1 MSLIHKCTKE
11 LYMTYRTINP
21 ANGRVLQEFAEQDDA
36 QVGEILAR
44 RNTASRDDWS
54 RRPLSDRRIVLK
66 MAASILRQRREH
78 FARLVTLQM
87 GKRLDEAR
95 AEVDLSADILSYYAD
110 HAATF
115 LAPETLVVDEGVAW
129 VENTPLGVIFCIEPW
144 NFPYYQLARVVGP
157 NLMVGNTLVVKHAP
171 SVPQCALAFERLLLD
186 AGAPLG
192 AYSNLFVSNE
202 QAAMIVADPRVM
214 GVALTGSE
222 RAGSAV
228 AAEAGKAM
236 KKSTLE
242 LGGSDA
248 FIVLD
253 DADMD
258 LAIRWAVWAKMNNT
272 GQSCV
277 AAKGVIL
284 DDKIADTFIARFKE
298 ELKKFVPGDPMD
310 EHTTLAP
317 LSSERALQTALEQI
331 EVATKNGAKVLLGGK
346 RIDRPGYYLEPTIL
360 TDIGCRNPAF
370 YQEFFAPVA
379 LIFRVQ
385 DERSAI
391 QLANDSPFGLGG
403 TVITSD
409 AERGRRVA
417 RQIDSGMVF
426 INRATWTAPD
436 LPFGG
441 IKNSGYGR
449 ELAELGIGEFV
460 NKKLIRAA

>member
-1 MSLIHKCTKE
+1 
-11 LYMTYRTINP
+11 
-21 ANGRVLQEFAEQDDA
+21 
-36 QVGEILAR
+36 
-44 RNTASRDDWS
+44 
-54 RRPLSDRRIVLK
+54 
-66 MAASILRQRREH
+66 
-78 FARLVTLQM
+78 
-87 GKRLDEAR
+87 
-95 AEVDLSADILSYYAD
+95 
-110 HAATF
+110 
-115 LAPETLVVDEGVAW
+115 
-129 VENTPLGVIFCIEPW
+129 
-144 NFPYYQLARVVGP
+144 
-157 NLMVGNTLVVKHAP
+157 MVGNTLVVKHAP

-202 QAAMIVADPRVM
+202 QAAMIIADPRVM

-253 DADMD
+253 DSDVD

-277 AAKGVIL
+277 AAKRFIL
-284 DDKIADTFIARFKE
+284 DDKIADTFIARFKG
-298 ELKKFVPGDPMD
+298 ELEKLIPGDPMD
-310 EHTTLAP
+310 EQTTLAP
-317 LSSERALQTALEQI
+317 LSSEGALQTVLEQI
-331 EVATKNGAKVLLGGK
+331 ELATKSGAKVLLGGK

-360 TDIGCRNPAF
+360 TDIGPRNPAF

-460 NKKLIRAA
+460 NKKLIHAA

>member
-1 MSLIHKCTKE
+1 
-11 LYMTYRTINP
+11 MTYRTINP

-44 RNTASRDDWS
+44 ANTVFRDDWS
-54 RRPLSDRRIVLK
+54 RRSLGDRRIVLK
-66 MAASILRQRREH
+66 MAASILRQQREH
-78 FARLVTLQM
+78 FARLVTLEM

-95 AEVDLSADILSYYAD
+95 AEVDLSADILNYYAD

-115 LAPETLVVDEGVAW
+115 LAPETLVVHEGVAW

-171 SVPQCALAFERLLLD
+171 NVPQCALAFERLLLD

-202 QAAMIVADPRVM
+202 QAAMIIADPRVM

-253 DADMD
+253 DADVD

-277 AAKGVIL
+277 AAKRFIL
-284 DDKIADTFIARFKE
+284 DDKIADTFIARFKG
-298 ELKKFVPGDPMD
+298 ELEKLIPGDPMD
-310 EHTTLAP
+310 ELTTLAP
-317 LSSERALQTALEQI
+317 LSSERALQTVLEQI
-331 EVATKNGAKVLLGGK
+331 KIATENGAKVVLGGK
-346 RIDRPGYYLEPTIL
+346 RIERPGYYLEPTIL
-360 TDIGCRNPAF
+360 TDIGPGNPAF
-370 YQEFFAPVA
+370 YREFFAPVA
-379 LIFRVQ
+379 LIFRVPN
-385 DERSAI
+385 ERSTI

-403 TVITSD
+403 TVITSNP
-409 AERGRRVA
+409 ERGRRVA
-417 RQIDSGMVF
+417 CQIDTGMVF
-426 INRATWTAPD
+426 INRATWTAPN

-460 NKKLIRAA
+460 NKKLIHAA

>member
-1 MSLIHKCTKE
+1 
-11 LYMTYRTINP
+11 MTYYTINP
-21 ANGRVLQEFAEQDDA
+21 ANERLVQEFAEQDDA
-36 QVGEILAR
+36 QVDEILAR
-44 RNTASRDDWS
+44 ANTAFRDDWS
-54 RRPLSDRRIVLK
+54 RRPLRDRRVVLK
-66 MAASILRQRREH
+66 MAASILRQEREH
-78 FARLVTLQM
+78 FARLVTLEM

-95 AEVDLSADILSYYAD
+95 AEVDLSADTLNYYAD

-115 LAPETLVVDEGVAW
+115 LAPETLVVDEGEAW
-129 VENTPLGVIFCIEPW
+129 VENAPLGVIFCIEPW

-171 SVPQCALAFERLLLD
+171 NVPQCALAFERLLLD

-202 QAAMIVADPRVM
+202 QAATIIADPRVM

-258 LAIRWAVWAKMNNT
+258 LATREAVWAKMNNN
-272 GQSCV
+272 GQCCV
-277 AAKGVIL
+277 AAKRFIL
-284 DDKIADTFIARFKE
+284 DDKIADTFIARFKG
-298 ELKKFVPGDPMD
+298 ELEKLIPGDPMD

-331 EVATKNGAKVLLGGK
+331 ETATKNGAKVLSGGK
-346 RIDRPGYYLEPTIL
+346 RIDRAGYYLEPTIL
-360 TDIGCRNPAF
+360 TDIGPGNPAF

-385 DERSAI
+385 NERSAVL
-391 QLANDSPFGLGG
+391 LANDTPFGLGG

-409 AERGRRVA
+409 PERGRRVA
-417 RQIDSGMVF
+417 RQVDTGMVF
-426 INRATWTAPD
+426 NRATWTAPD

>member
-1 MSLIHKCTKE
+1 
-11 LYMTYRTINP
+11 MTYCTINP
-21 ANGRVLQEFAEQDDA
+21 ANGRLLREFAEQDDT

-44 RNTASRDDWS
+44 ASTAFRDDWS
-54 RRPLSDRRIVLK
+54 RRPLRKRRIVLK
-66 MAASILRQRREH
+66 TAASMLRQQREH
-78 FARLVTLQM
+78 FARLVTLEM
-87 GKRLDEAR
+87 GKRLGEAR
-95 AEVDLSADILSYYAD
+95 SEVDLSADILDYYAD
-110 HAATF
+110 HAASF
-115 LAPETLVVDEGVAW
+115 LAAETLVVDEGDGW

-171 SVPQCALAFERLLLD
+171 NVPQCALAFERVLLD
-186 AGAPLG
+186 AGASPG
-192 AYSNLFVSNE
+192 VYSNLFVSNE
-202 QAAMIVADPRVM
+202 QAAMIIADSRVM

-228 AAEAGKAM
+228 AAEAGMAM

-253 DADMD
+253 DADLD

-272 GQSCV
+272 GQCCV
-277 AAKGVIL
+277 AAKRFIL
-284 DDKIADTFIARFKE
+284 DDKIADAFIARFKG
-298 ELKKFVPGDPMD
+298 ELEKLIPGDPMD

-317 LSSERALQTALEQI
+317 LSSERALHTALEQI
-331 EVATKNGAKVLLGGK
+331 ELATKNGANILLGGK

-360 TDIGCRNPAF
+360 MDIGPRNPAF

-379 LIFRVQ
+379 MIFRVQ
-385 DERSAI
+385 NERSAI
-391 QLANDSPFGLGG
+391 QLANDSPFGLGA

-409 AERGRRVA
+409 LERGRQVA
-417 RQIDSGMVF
+417 RQIDTGMVF

>member
-1 MSLIHKCTKE
+1 MAYC
-11 LYMTYRTINP
+11 TINP
-21 ANGRVLQEFAEQDDA
+21 ANERVLPKFAEQDDA
-36 QVGEILAR
+36 QVEEIPAR
-44 RNTASRDDWS
+44 ANVAFRNDWS
-54 RRPLSDRRIVLK
+54 RRPLGERRIILK
-66 MAASILRQRREH
+66 KSASILRQRREH
-78 FARLVTLQM
+78 FARLVTLEM
-87 GKRLDEAR
+87 AKRLDEAR
-95 AEVDLSADILSYYAD
+95 EEVDLSADILNYYAD

-115 LAPETLVVDEGVAW
+115 LAPETLVVDEGEAW
-129 VENTPLGVIFCIEPW
+129 IENAPLGVIFCIEAW
-144 NFPYYQLARVVGP
+144 NFPYYQLARVAGP
-157 NLMVGNTLVVKHAP
+157 NFMVGNTLVVKHAP
-171 SVPQCALAFERLLLD
+171 NVPQCALAFERLLLD

-192 AYSNLFVSNE
+192 AYSDLFVSNE
-202 QAAMIVADPRVM
+202 QAAMIIADPRVM

-222 RAGSAV
+222 HAGSAV
-228 AAEAGKAM
+228 AAAAGKAM

-258 LAIRWAVWAKMNNT
+258 LAIQWVVWAKMSNN
-272 GQSCV
+272 GQCCV
-277 AAKGVIL
+277 AAKRLIL
-284 DDKIADTFIARFKE
+284 DDKIADSFIARFKG
-298 ELKKFVPGDPMD
+298 ELEKLIPGDPME

-317 LSSERALQTALEQI
+317 LSSERALQTSLEQI
-331 EVATKNGAKVLLGGK
+331 ELGTKNGAKVLLGGK

-360 TDIGCRNPAF
+360 TDIGPRNPAF

-385 DERSAI
+385 NERSAI

-409 AERGRRVA
+409 PKRGRQVA
-417 RQIDSGMVF
+417 RQIDTGMVF
-426 INRATWTAPD
+426 INSATWTAPD

>member
-1 MSLIHKCTKE
+1 
-11 LYMTYRTINP
+11 
-21 ANGRVLQEFAEQDDA
+21 
-36 QVGEILAR
+36 
-44 RNTASRDDWS
+44 
-54 RRPLSDRRIVLK
+54 
-66 MAASILRQRREH
+66 
-78 FARLVTLQM
+78 
-87 GKRLDEAR
+87 
-95 AEVDLSADILSYYAD
+95 
-110 HAATF
+110 
-115 LAPETLVVDEGVAW
+115 
-129 VENTPLGVIFCIEPW
+129 
-144 NFPYYQLARVVGP
+144 
-157 NLMVGNTLVVKHAP
+157 
-171 SVPQCALAFERLLLD
+171 
-186 AGAPLG
+186 
-192 AYSNLFVSNE
+192 VSNE
-202 QAAMIVADPRVM
+202 QAAMIIADPRVM

-253 DADMD
+253 DSDVD

-277 AAKGVIL
+277 AAKRFIL
-284 DDKIADTFIARFKE
+284 DDKIADTFIARFKR
-298 ELKKFVPGDPMD
+298 ELEKLIPGDPMD
-310 EHTTLAP
+310 EQTTLAP
-317 LSSERALQTALEQI
+317 LSSEGALQTVLEQI
-331 EVATKNGAKVLLGGK
+331 EIATKGGAKVLLGGK

-360 TDIGCRNPAF
+360 TDIGPRNPAF

-460 NKKLIRAA
+460 NKKLIHAA

>member
-1 MSLIHKCTKE
+1 MK
-11 LYMTYRTINP
+11 YRTINP
-21 ANGRVLQEFAEQDDA
+21 ANGRVLQEFAEHDDA

-44 RNTASRDDWS
+44 ANTAFRDDWS

-78 FARLVTLQM
+78 FARLVTLEM

-202 QAAMIVADPRVM
+202 QAAMIIADPRVM

-253 DADMD
+253 DSDVD

-277 AAKGVIL
+277 AAKRFIL
-284 DDKIADTFIARFKE
+284 DDKIADTFIARFKG
-298 ELKKFVPGDPMD
+298 ELEKFIPGDPMD
-310 EHTTLAP
+310 EQTTLAP
-317 LSSERALQTALEQI
+317 LSSEGALQTVLEQI
-331 EVATKNGAKVLLGGK
+331 EIATKGGAKVLLGGK

-360 TDIGCRNPAF
+360 TDIGPRNPAF

-460 NKKLIRAA
+460 NKKLIHAA

>member
-1 MSLIHKCTKE
+1 MAYC
-11 LYMTYRTINP
+11 TINP
-21 ANGRVLQEFAEQDDA
+21 ANERVLQKFAEQDDA

-44 RNTASRDDWS
+44 ANVAFRNDWS
-54 RRPLSDRRIVLK
+54 RRPLGERRIVLK
-66 MAASILRQRREH
+66 KSASILRQRREH
-78 FARLVTLQM
+78 FARLVTLEM

-95 AEVDLSADILSYYAD
+95 EEVDLSADILNYYAY

-115 LAPETLVVDEGVAW
+115 LAPEALVVDEGDAW
-129 VENTPLGVIFCIEPW
+129 IENTPLGVIFCIEPW

-157 NLMVGNTLVVKHAP
+157 NLMVGNTLIVKHAP
-171 SVPQCALAFERLLLD
+171 NVPQCALAFERLLLD
-186 AGAPLG
+186 AGVPLG

-202 QAAMIVADPRVM
+202 QAAMIIADPRVM

-258 LAIRWAVWAKMNNT
+258 LAIRWAVWAKMNNN
-272 GQSCV
+272 GQCCV
-277 AAKGVIL
+277 AAKRFIL
-284 DDKIADTFIARFKE
+284 DDRIADTFIARFKG
-298 ELKKFVPGDPMD
+298 ELEKLIPGDPMD

-317 LSSERALQTALEQI
+317 LSSERALQTALVQI
-331 EVATKNGAKVLLGGK
+331 ELATKSGAKVLLGGK

-360 TDIGCRNPAF
+360 ADIGSRNPAF

-385 DERSAI
+385 DERTAI

-409 AERGRRVA
+409 PERGRRVA
-417 RQIDSGMVF
+417 RQIDTGMVF

-449 ELAELGIGEFV
+449 ELAELGMGEFV

>member
-1 MSLIHKCTKE
+1 
-11 LYMTYRTINP
+11 MTYRTINP

-44 RNTASRDDWS
+44 ANTAFRDDWS

-78 FARLVTLQM
+78 FARLVTLEM
-87 GKRLDEAR
+87 GKRLGEAR

-202 QAAMIVADPRVM
+202 QAAMIIADPRVM

-253 DADMD
+253 DADVD

-277 AAKGVIL
+277 AAKRFIL
-284 DDKIADTFIARFKE
+284 DDKIADTFIARFKG
-298 ELKKFVPGDPMD
+298 ELEKLIPGDPMD
-310 EHTTLAP
+310 EQTTLAP
-317 LSSERALQTALEQI
+317 LSSEGALQTVLEQI
-331 EVATKNGAKVLLGGK
+331 ELATKSGAKVLLGGK

-360 TDIGCRNPAF
+360 TDIGPRNPAF

-460 NKKLIRAA
+460 NKKLIHAA